1 MKEKAVAM
9 DSLAWLF
16 RPEGHALYVWAAYA
30 PALLLLAAEGLRV
43 HARLKRAR
51 LEAADALAAGD
62 AS

>member
-1 MKEKAVAM
+1 M